1 MLWSICLQGSIKAKT
16 LPRTTQ
22 IQSRDPINL
31 TTHPP
36 STTTITTTIITMAST
51 RPPPPRPSAPGGSS
65 SNSIPPNQTLYIS
78 NLNDKIHK
86 PDLKIALYTLF
97 STYGVVLD
105 VIALK
110 TAKMRGQAHVAFRDI
125 AGASSAMRGCQ
136 GMVVF
141 GKEMKIQYA
150 KSKSDTIAKLDGT
163 YRMPS
168 LRSDNDSSLATGGGG
183 SSAAA
188 AGNGGAGF
196 APLPGQKGGDEV
208 ASGPGLNA
216 TADGG
221 QGTKRRR
228 DESESEQSD
237 VEMEV
242 EDDDD

>member
-1 MLWSICLQGSIKAKT
+1 
-16 LPRTTQ
+16 
-22 IQSRDPINL
+22 
-31 TTHPP
+31 
-36 STTTITTTIITMAST
+36 MAST

-65 SNSIPPNQTLYIS
+65 SNSAAPNQTLYIS

-125 AGASSAMRGCQ
+125 AGASTAMRGCQ
-136 GMVVF
+136 GMVIF

-150 KSKSDTIAKLDGT
+150 RSKSDTIAKLDGT

-168 LRSDNDSSLATGGGG
+168 LRSDNDSNLTTGGGSG
-183 SSAAA
+183 A
-188 AGNGGAGF
+188 AGSGGAGF
-196 APLPGQKGGDEV
+196 APLPGQKGSDDA

-216 TADGG
+216 TADGA
-221 QGTKRRR
+221 QGMKRRR

>member
-1 MLWSICLQGSIKAKT
+1 MSA
-16 LPRTTQ
+16 
-22 IQSRDPINL
+22 
-31 TTHPP
+31 
-36 STTTITTTIITMAST
+36 T
-51 RPPPPRPSAPGGSS
+51 RPPPPRAPAPGSA
-65 SNSIPPNQTLYIS
+65 NSIPPNQTLYIS

-125 AGASSAMRGCQ
+125 AGASTAMRGCQ
-136 GMVVF
+136 GMVIF
-141 GKEMKIQYA
+141 GKEMRIQYA

-168 LRSDNDSSLATGGGG
+168 LRTGDDSST
-183 SSAAA
+183 AA
-188 AGNGGAGF
+188 AGGGAAGGSGF
-196 APLPGQKGGDEV
+196 APLPGQKSSDDV

-216 TADGG
+216 APADGA